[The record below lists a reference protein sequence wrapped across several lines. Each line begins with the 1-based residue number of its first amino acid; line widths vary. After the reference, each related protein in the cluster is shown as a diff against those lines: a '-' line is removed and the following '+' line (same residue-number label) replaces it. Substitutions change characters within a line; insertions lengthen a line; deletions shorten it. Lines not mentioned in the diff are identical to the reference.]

1 MNTYLDY
8 ELNFTKSKNKQ
19 KIFNLNKS
27 FVLSL
32 TFHTILI
39 FGVTFTTF
47 YKLPLIENSPIINV
61 KFANSSQDSFGNVGK
76 SSAEVPNINKSQD
89 SLINKENNR
98 SVYQAQKIKKLEANS
113 LVSTEEAMYLNL
125 WQRNIESTGDELI
138 LSKDIDYP
146 DSRVQIM
153 ATIDSFGNLIKS
165 EVLISSGNYE
175 VDKMAIDILEEA
187 APFAPFDSKMLNEYS
202 ILEIIR
208 DWNFSPK

>member
-1 MNTYLDY
+1 MSSIL
-8 ELNFTKSKNKQ
+8 LNQKTSKRSLT
-19 KIFNLNKS
+19 LNKS

-32 TFHTILI
+32 IFHTLLI

-61 KFANSSQDSFGNVGK
+61 KFANSSQDSFGNVGQ
-76 SSAEVPNINKSQD
+76 SSTAVSNINESKE
-89 SLINKENNR
+89 SLITKESNR

-113 LVSTEEAMYLNL
+113 LVSTEEALYLNL
-125 WQRNIESTGDELI
+125 WQRDIESTGDELI
-138 LSKDIDYP
+138 ASKNIDYS

-165 EVLISSGNYE
+165 EILISSGNQN
-175 VDKMAIDILEEA
+175 VDRMAIDILEEA
-187 APFAPFDSKMLNEYS
+187 APFAPFDPKMLNEYS

-208 DWNFSPK
+208 DWNFSTK

>member
-1 MNTYLDY
+1 MSSIL
-8 ELNFTKSKNKQ
+8 LNQKTSKRSLT
-19 KIFNLNKS
+19 LNKS

-32 TFHTILI
+32 TFHTLLI

-61 KFANSSQDSFGNVGK
+61 KFANSSQDSFGNVGQ
-76 SSAEVPNINKSQD
+76 SSTAVSNINESQE
-89 SLINKENNR
+89 SLITKESNR

-113 LVSTEEAMYLNL
+113 LVSTEEAMYLNF
-125 WQRNIESTGDELI
+125 WQRDIESTGDELI
-138 LSKDIDYP
+138 ASKNIDYY

-165 EVLISSGNYE
+165 EILISSGNRD
-175 VDKMAIDILEEA
+175 VDRMAIDILEEA
-187 APFAPFDSKMLNEYS
+187 APFAPFDPKMLNEYS

-208 DWNFSPK
+208 DWNFSTK

>member
-1 MNTYLDY
+1 MSSIL
-8 ELNFTKSKNKQ
+8 LNQ
-19 KIFNLNKS
+19 KISKRSLTLNKS

-89 SLINKENNR
+89 SLINKEINR

-175 VDKMAIDILEEA
+175 VDKMAIDILEET

>member
-1 MNTYLDY
+1 MSSIL
-8 ELNFTKSKNKQ
+8 LNQKTSKRSLT
-19 KIFNLNKS
+19 LNKS

-32 TFHTILI
+32 IFHTLLI

-61 KFANSSQDSFGNVGK
+61 KFANSSQDSFGNVGQ
-76 SSAEVPNINKSQD
+76 SSTAVSNINESQE
-89 SLINKENNR
+89 SLITKESNR

-125 WQRNIESTGDELI
+125 WQRDIESTGDELI
-138 LSKDIDYP
+138 TSKNIDYS

-165 EVLISSGNYE
+165 EILISSGNPN
-175 VDKMAIDILEEA
+175 VDRMAIDILEEA
-187 APFAPFDSKMLNEYS
+187 APFAPFDPKMLNEYS

-208 DWNFSPK
+208 DWNFSTN

>member
-1 MNTYLDY
+1 MSSIL
-8 ELNFTKSKNKQ
+8 LNQ
-19 KIFNLNKS
+19 KISKRSLTLNKS
-27 FVLSL
+27 FVLSII
-32 TFHTILI
+32 FHSLLI

-61 KFANSSQDSFGNVGK
+61 KFANSSQDSFGNVGL
-76 SSAEVPNINKSQD
+76 SSTEVSNINKSQD
-89 SLINKENNR
+89 SLINKEINR

-113 LVSTEEAMYLNL
+113 LVSTEEAIYLNL

-165 EVLISSGNYE
+165 EVLISSGNYD

-187 APFAPFDSKMLNEYS
+187 APFAPFDPKMLNEYS

>member
-1 MNTYLDY
+1 MSSIL
-8 ELNFTKSKNKQ
+8 LNQKTSKRSLT
-19 KIFNLNKS
+19 LNKS

-32 TFHTILI
+32 TFHTLLI

-61 KFANSSQDSFGNVGK
+61 KFANSSQDSFGNVGQ
-76 SSAEVPNINKSQD
+76 SPTAVSNINESQE
-89 SLINKENNR
+89 SLITKESNR

-125 WQRNIESTGDELI
+125 WQRDIESTGDELI
-138 LSKDIDYP
+138 TSKNIDYS

-165 EVLISSGNYE
+165 EILISSGNPN
-175 VDKMAIDILEEA
+175 VDRMAIDILEEA
-187 APFAPFDSKMLNEYS
+187 APFAPFDPKMLNEYS

-208 DWNFSPK
+208 DWNFSTK

>member
-1 MNTYLDY
+1 MSSIL
-8 ELNFTKSKNKQ
+8 LNQ
-19 KIFNLNKS
+19 KISKRSLTLNKS
-27 FVLSL
+27 FVLSV
-32 TFHTILI
+32 TFHTLLI

-61 KFANSSQDSFGNVGK
+61 KFANSSQDSFGNVGL
-76 SSAEVPNINKSQD
+76 SSTEVSNINQSQD
-89 SLINKENNR
+89 SLVNKTTNR
-98 SVYQAQKIKKLEANS
+98 SLYQAQKIKKLEANS

-187 APFAPFDSKMLNEYS
+187 APFAPFDPKMLNEYS

>member
-1 MNTYLDY
+1 MNSIL
-8 ELNFTKSKNKQ
+8 LNQ
-19 KIFNLNKS
+19 KISKRSLTLNKS
-27 FVLSL
+27 FVLSV
-32 TFHTILI
+32 TFHTLLI

-76 SSAEVPNINKSQD
+76 SSTEVPNINKSQD
-89 SLINKENNR
+89 GLINKEINR

-113 LVSTEEAMYLNL
+113 LISNEEAMYLNL
-125 WQRNIESTGDELI
+125 WQRDIESTGDDLI
-138 LSKDIDYP
+138 SSKVIDYSN
-146 DSRVQIM
+146 SRVQIM

-165 EVLISSGNYE
+165 EILISSGNYE
-175 VDKMAIDILEEA
+175 VDKMAIDILEET
-187 APFAPFDSKMLNEYS
+187 APFAPFDPKMLNEYS